1 MQEANY
7 PVIEVPA
14 EIRPLIDRIRDRMTP
29 DAIWLFGSR
38 ARGDNRGDS
47 DWDILVALHD
57 RADPALLDPI
67 VGWEIQHELSIPATI
82 LVTTSGELRESWGA
96 PNTIGY
102 VLAREGL
109 KLDG

>member
-1 MQEANY
+1 
-7 PVIEVPA
+7 
-14 EIRPLIDRIRDRMTP
+14 
-29 DAIWLFGSR
+29 
-38 ARGDNRGDS
+38 
-47 DWDILVALHD
+47 VALDD

-67 VGWEIQHELSIPATI
+67 VGWEIQRELSIPATI
-82 LVTTSGELRESWGA
+82 LLTTSSELRESWGA